1 MHSEYLFPES
11 AGIHKIQ
18 KGGEKMIKHIVCFK
32 LKDNSDANKK
42 ETKEILMSMKDK
54 VPMVRDI
61 QVGVDFLKSPRS
73 YDIILQVELDGR
85 ETLDAYQEDP
95 YHAGVVKK
103 HMHEVM
109 ESSIAIDYD
118 LD

>member
-1 MHSEYLFPES
+1 
-11 AGIHKIQ
+11 
-18 KGGEKMIKHIVCFK
+18 MIKHIVCFK
-32 LKDNSDANKK
+32 LKDNSDENKK

-73 YDIILQVELDGR
+73 YDIILQVELDDR
-85 ETLDAYQEDP
+85 DTLDAYQEDP

-109 ESSIAIDYD
+109 ESSIAID
-118 LD
+118 LSLIHI